1 MCRRVISSTV
11 RVLSR
16 RWIPLQGHDED
27 AFDDVVVE
35 RTEDLPGLTVSPQKG
50 DRCMSDTTRNEVVE
64 NQNLIAIDVESSD
77 YFRMVVSY
85 QSK

>member
-35 RTEDLPGLTVSPQKG
+35 RTEDLPELTCRHRRATGACLIPLEMKLS
-50 DRCMSDTTRNEVVE
+50 RTRI
-64 NQNLIAIDVESSD
+64 LIAMDVESSD
-77 YFRMVVSY
+77 YFRMPVSY